1 MLNKNKYL
9 LFSCTN
15 FDFLST
21 LESLSHNTKPN
32 EANLVEYTAEVS
44 VESGKLT
51 PKFIER
57 VSPSLPVSHLLCQVS
72 GKLKPIP
79 ELRAVSVSAAIS

>member
-9 LFSCTN
+9 LFNCTN

-32 EANLVEYTAEVS
+32 EANLLEYTAEVS

-51 PKFIER
+51 PKLIER
-57 VSPSLPVSHLLCQVS
+57 IRHFQ
-72 GKLKPIP
+72 
-79 ELRAVSVSAAIS
+79 